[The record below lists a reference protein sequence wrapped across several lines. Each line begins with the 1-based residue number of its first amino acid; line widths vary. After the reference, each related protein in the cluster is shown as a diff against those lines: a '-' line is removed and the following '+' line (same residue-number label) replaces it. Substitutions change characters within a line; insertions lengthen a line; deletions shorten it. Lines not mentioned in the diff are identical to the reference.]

1 MTETAT
7 TSATYDQIAG
17 EYAARPG
24 LGDTMDA
31 TRRRFAARLAPGAR
45 VLDVGCGPG
54 HDTAA
59 LRALGLRVVG
69 LDRSRGMLAQA
80 RQRGALPLML
90 GDMRHLPAPDAM
102 LDGIW
107 ACASFLHIPMRD
119 APAVLREFHRALRP
133 GGVLYIG
140 VKRGDGER
148 WVEHESGRRRFF
160 MFYREDQLDALL
172 RSTGFAIREGWASVD
187 SRGRPEDWIGRLAE
201 TAGD

>member
-24 LGDTMDA
+24 LADVMDA

-59 LRALGLRVVG
+59 LRELGLYVVG

-80 RQRGALPLML
+80 RTRGPLPLML
-90 GDMRHLPAPDAM
+90 GDMRQLPVPDGT
-102 LDGIW
+102 LDGLW
-107 ACASFLHIPMRD
+107 CCAAFLHIPKRD
-119 APAVLREFHRALRP
+119 GSMVLREFQRALRP
-133 GGVLYIG
+133 DGTLYLS
-140 VKRGDGER
+140 VKQGDGER
-148 WVEHESGRRRFF
+148 WHTDSAGLHRFF
-160 MFYREDQLDALL
+160 AYYHPDELDALL
-172 RSTGFAIREGWASVD
+172 ISAGFTIAESWAEAD
-187 SRGRPEDWIGRLAE
+187 SIGRPEAWLSRIAYV
-201 TAGD
+201 A